1 MLRSGLPFLSGIGA
15 GLGSLAPTVAAPTRY
30 FCLVPLL
37 SSDRRLPLLYA
48 IILVDVIVGAA
59 VGPVLPEF
67 VRGLPQP
74 QLWLSV
80 GTGVFLGVQLFS
92 APLLGRLSDG
102 YGRRPIFILSAIGT
116 LLANVLLLP
125 VQAGLYFVNRV
136 SDGLTNGMYA
146 TVRSAITD
154 ISPPE
159 RLFRN
164 LGIEG
169 AIISLGFV
177 LGPMASGLMLTFLQV
192 PPAQQAG
199 YVVRLAVALAALNI
213 ALSLWLPETHAGRGG
228 VRGAELRAELAASLN
243 PLTLWARLRAKDQQ
257 SPGVRRIVLTQVA
270 LTLSTGYY
278 FYFVPFASLGPLHFD
293 ARQISYFFM
302 SFGALSV
309 GLNNVFYTFVAD
321 RLDQRRAIVWLAAL
335 GAPVLAGYG
344 LMGTSKVALYA
355 LVTADCLTLSLIQG
369 LLEGRLARRTTETD
383 RGEIFGLN
391 QAFQSLASFGTAL
404 VFGGLSVLDLRLP
417 WAWFALCLA
426 AAAGLAAWPEPA
438 VEADTAAAP
447 K

>member
-1 MLRSGLPFLSGIGA
+1 
-15 GLGSLAPTVAAPTRY
+15 
-30 FCLVPLL
+30 
-37 SSDRRLPLLYA
+37 
-48 IILVDVIVGAA
+48 
-59 VGPVLPEF
+59 
-67 VRGLPQP
+67 
-74 QLWLSV
+74 
-80 GTGVFLGVQLFS
+80 
-92 APLLGRLSDG
+92 
-102 YGRRPIFILSAIGT
+102 T

-125 VQAGLYFVNRV
+125 VRAGLYFVNRV

-177 LGPMASGLMLTFLQV
+177 LGPMAAGLLLTGLHV
-192 PPAQQAG
+192 PPAQQAT
-199 YVVRLAVALAALNI
+199 YVVGLGVGLAALNVL
-213 ALSLWLPETHAGRGG
+213 LSIWLPETHTQRNG
-228 VRGAELRAELAASLN
+228 VRGAELRAELALSIN
-243 PLTLWARLRAKDQQ
+243 PLTLWARLQAKNA
-257 SPGVRRIVLTQVA
+257 SNPGIRRIVLTQVA

-278 FYFVPFASLGPLHFD
+278 FYFVPFVSMGPLHLD
-293 ARQISYFFM
+293 ARGIAYLFMFFGGL
-302 SFGALSV
+302 SIALNY
-309 GLNNVFYTFVAD
+309 GFYTYLAD
-321 RLDQRRAIVWLAAL
+321 RLNQRRAIIWLAGL
-335 GAPVLAGYG
+335 GTPVLLGYG
-344 LMGTSKVALYA
+344 LVGTSKAALYA
-355 LVTADCLTLSLIQG
+355 LVTLDCLTLSLIQG
-369 LLEGRLARRTTETD
+369 LLEGRLARRTTEAD

-426 AAAGLAAWPEPA
+426 AVAGLAAR
-438 VEADTAAAP
+438 

>member
-1 MLRSGLPFLSGIGA
+1 MPG
-15 GLGSLAPTVAAPTRY
+15 TV
-30 FCLVPLL
+30 FCTVPLP
-37 SSDRRLPLLYA
+37 SDRRLPLLYA

-67 VRGLPQP
+67 VRGLREP

-80 GTGVFLGVQLFS
+80 GTGIFLGVQLFS

-102 YGRRPIFILSAIGT
+102 YGRRPIFILSAVGT
-116 LLANVLLLP
+116 LLANALLLP
-125 VQAGLYFVNRV
+125 VRAGLYFANRV

-177 LGPMASGLMLTFLQV
+177 LGPMAAGVLLTVLRV
-192 PPAQQAG
+192 PTAQQAA
-199 YVVRLAVALAALNI
+199 YVVGLAVALAGLNVL
-213 ALSLWLPETHAGRGG
+213 LSLWLPETHTQRNG
-228 VRGAELRAELAASLN
+228 VRGAELRAELASSVN
-243 PLTLWARLRAKDQQ
+243 PLTLWARLREKDATT
-257 SPGVRRIVLTQVA
+257 PGLRRIVLTQVA
-270 LTLSTGYY
+270 LTCSTGYY
-278 FYFVPFASLGPLHFD
+278 FYFVPFASLSALRMD
-293 ARQISYFFM
+293 ARAISYFFM
-302 SFGALSV
+302 FFGGLSIV
-309 GLNNVFYTFVAD
+309 LNYVFYTYVAD
-321 RLDQRRAIVWLAAL
+321 RINQRRAIVWLAAL

-344 LMGTSKVALYA
+344 LVGSSRSTLYV
-355 LVTADCLTLSLIQG
+355 LVTLDCLTLSLIQG
-369 LLEGRLARRTTETD
+369 LLEGLLAQRTSDAD
-383 RGEIFGLN
+383 RGEVFGLN
-391 QAFQSLASFGTAL
+391 QAFQGLASFVTTL

-426 AAAGLAAWPEPA
+426 VVTVLAARQEP
-438 VEADTAAAP
+438 P
-447 K
+447 KVTPK